1 MTTAL
6 TYLQFHLAFLVP
18 AVLALIATGFVSRSP
33 IEGTGAVR
41 RDTAVTSGYGRRYW
55 IGVAIVTLV
64 ALAYTIPWDNYLI
77 AVGVWGYGEGAT
89 IATIGYAPLGE
100 YLFILVQPWV
110 TALWLAHL
118 SIPSTWP
125 DGGDSRTRPAL
136 MRLAGLG
143 LAATIGIAGLA
154 MLGTDATLYL
164 GAIAAWAAPVLAL
177 QWTVGAPQLWARRR
191 LVALATLV
199 PALYLSV
206 VDRVAI
212 AMDIWILSE
221 RYTTGIKVAGLPIEE
236 GLFFL
241 VTNLF
246 VVQGLVLF
254 RWVVDRW
261 IDGNDDAPA
270 RPSLRPSGDRR

>member
-18 AVLALIATGFVSRSP
+18 AVLALVATGFVSRSRLAEPASVRAEASP
-33 IEGTGAVR
+33 I
-41 RDTAVTSGYGRRYW
+41 SGYGKRYW
-55 IGVAIVTLV
+55 TGVAVVTLV
-64 ALAYTIPWDNYLI
+64 ALAYTIPWDNHLI
-77 AVGVWGYGEGAT
+77 AVGVWGYGQGAT
-89 IATIGYAPLGE
+89 LATIGHAPVGE

-125 DGGDSRTRPAL
+125 DGRAGRTRPTL
-136 MRLAGLG
+136 MRIAGVA
-143 LAATIGIAGLA
+143 LAAAIGFGGWG
-154 MLGTDATLYL
+154 MLDTDATLYL
-164 GAIAAWAAPVLAL
+164 GAILSWAAPVLAL
-177 QWTVGAPQLWARRR
+177 QWAVGAPQLWARRR

-221 RYTTGIKVAGLPIEE
+221 RYTTGIKVAGLPVEE

-261 IDGNDDAPA
+261 IDGDGSADAVADGAA
-270 RPSLRPSGDRR
+270 R

>member
-18 AVLALIATGFVSRSP
+18 AVLALIATGFVSRSRA
-33 IEGTGAVR
+33 EDAGAVR
-41 RDTAVTSGYGRRYW
+41 ADTAVIPGYGKRYW
-55 IGVAIVTLV
+55 TGVAVVTLV
-64 ALAYTIPWDNYLI
+64 ALVYTIPWDNYLI

-89 IATIGYAPLGE
+89 LATLGYAPVGE
-100 YLFILVQPWV
+100 YLFILIQPWV

-118 SIPSTWP
+118 SIPPSWADVIDDRP
-125 DGGDSRTRPAL
+125 ILSRSV
-136 MRLAGLG
+136 GVG
-143 LAATIGIAGLA
+143 LAAAIGLAGWA

-177 QWTVGAPQLWARRR
+177 QWAVGAPQLWARRR
-191 LVALATLV
+191 LVALATLA

-206 VDRVAI
+206 VDRIAI
-212 AMDIWILSE
+212 GMDIWILSE
-221 RYTTGIKVAGLPIEE
+221 QYTTGITVAGLPVEE

-254 RWVVDRW
+254 RWVVDQW
-261 IDGNDDAPA
+261 VDDDADAPA
-270 RPSLRPSGDRR
+270 RPSVRPFGDRR

>member
-18 AVLALIATGFVSRSP
+18 AVLALTATGFVSRSHV
-33 IEGTGAVR
+33 EAAGAVR
-41 RDTAVTSGYGRRYW
+41 TDAGGVSGYGRRYW
-55 IGVAIVTLV
+55 TGVAVVTLA
-64 ALAYTIPWDNYLI
+64 ALAYTIPWDNFLI

-89 IATIGYAPLGE
+89 LATLGHAPIGE

-110 TALWLAHL
+110 TALWLSHL
-118 SIPSTWP
+118 SIPSTWA
-125 DGGDSRTRPAL
+125 DATGDQPIVARAVGVT
-136 MRLAGLG
+136 
-143 LAATIGIAGLA
+143 LAAGIGIAGWA
-154 MLGTDATLYL
+154 MLGTDATFYL

-177 QWTVGAPQLWARRR
+177 QWAVGAPQLWARRR

-206 VDRVAI
+206 VDRAAI
-212 AMDIWILSE
+212 ALDIWILSE
-221 RYTTGIKVAGLPIEE
+221 QYTTGIEVAGLPVEE
-236 GLFFL
+236 GAFFL

-261 IDGNDDAPA
+261 IDGDAPLPG
-270 RPSLRPSGDRR
+270 RPSLRPFGDRR